1 MTLTVSAEPQ
11 AGQAPP
17 GGRSAPL
24 TPARSFE
31 GHSVRST
38 VIDGQPWLSASDLCR
53 ALQLPIGGKV
63 TPAKYTRG
71 LLAADRSSA
80 PFLTPQGTQRLSVLS
95 LSGALTLASIRR
107 RRIDGKV
114 RTWLRREFPD
124 A

>member
-24 TPARSFE
+24 TTARSFE
-31 GHSVRST
+31 GLHVRST

-71 LLAADRSSA
+71 LLATDRSSA
-80 PFLTPQGTQRLSVLS
+80 PFPTPQGTQRLSVLS
-95 LSGALTLASIRR
+95 LSGAVTLASIRR
-107 RRIDGKV
+107 RRIDGRV